1 MNQATF
7 YFHTDLNIFLSDERK
22 NRPFT
27 HHFKDHPSIKD
38 MIASFGVPH
47 PEVHSMIVNGIAVD
61 FSYLVQNN
69 DQCHIYPISAAIENP
84 QILPLRPK
92 PEPRFVLDLH
102 LGKLAAYL
110 RRLGFDTLYRNDYY
124 DAELALISSQ
134 ENRILL
140 TRDIGL
146 LKRKIVT
153 HGYWVRNTNPELQI
167 REILQR
173 FNLFDAIHPFSRC
186 IHCNGAVKAVDK
198 ETIAAQIPLKTQEN
212 HDEFRQCLDCG
223 KIYWKGSHYEKMLQ
237 FIAEICSDRPGYRKV

>member
-1 MNQATF
+1 MNQAIFCF
-7 YFHTDLNIFLSDERK
+7 YADLNIFLADERK

-27 HHFKDHPSIKD
+27 HHFKEHPSIKD

-47 PEVHSMIVNGIAVD
+47 PEVHGIIVNGIPVD

-69 DQCHIYPISAAIENP
+69 DQCHIYPISYSIENA
-84 QILPLRPK
+84 QFLPLRPE

-110 RRLGFDTLYRNDYY
+110 RRMGFDTLYRNDYP
-124 DAELALISSQ
+124 DEELADVSSQ

-153 HGYWVRNTNPELQI
+153 HGYWVRNTDPERQL
-167 REILQR
+167 REVLQR
-173 FNLFDAIHPFSRC
+173 FNLFDGIKPFSRC
-186 IHCNGAVKAVDK
+186 IHCNGSVKAVDK
-198 ETIAAQIPLKTQEN
+198 ETIAQQIPPKTKES

-237 FIAEICSDRPGYRKV
+237 FIAEVRADRPAGF